1 MQSHK
6 NVTTCLLFA
15 LAGAVLFVAAA
26 TAGGEKTVE
35 APSVLVQSAAVRL
48 MPVRRTLTAYGTVEY
63 APEHSR
69 VEDLQGE
76 GVVEEVLV
84 SVGQPVHAGD
94 PLLRLLPTASA
105 SMEIGQGRLDL
116 VFAEKT
122 LDRLTELKEPPSRN
136 QRRGAIRRGDGFQ
149 VAGRARGGPE
159 TVSRRK
165 GTAPAR
171 RHGRCGGGRPRPGGD
186 RSLFRARLSCGWPT
200 GSRLRI
206 RLGVEPEDI
215 QSVRVGQEVRVRPM
229 YPGAKPVTGRIG
241 EIFRQV
247 SPQTRLAEVIVPLP
261 AVDGFL
267 PGVMVRGEIFSR
279 ADLPVPAVPR
289 SAVLFEGSKGYVFVV
304 AGGVARRRFV
314 EVGQDDCQFVE
325 IVKGLEPAET
335 VVTVGNYELADG
347 MAVRFQGSR

>member
-76 GVVEEVLV
+76 GVVKEVLV

-122 LDRLTELKEPPSRN
+122 LDRLTELRSRHLATN
-136 QRRGAIRRGDGFQ
+136 AEVQSAE
-149 VAGRARGGPE
+149 E
-159 TVSRRK
+159 TVSKSQAVLAELQKRYLGEK
-165 GTAPAR
+165 GLLLRAGTDGVVEAVLVREGQIAVPGAP
-171 RHGRCGGGRPRPGGD
+171 
-186 RSLFRARLSCGWPT
+186 LLRLAD

-314 EVGQDDCQFVE
+314 EVGQDDGQFVE
-325 IVKGLEPAET
+325 IVKGLKPAET